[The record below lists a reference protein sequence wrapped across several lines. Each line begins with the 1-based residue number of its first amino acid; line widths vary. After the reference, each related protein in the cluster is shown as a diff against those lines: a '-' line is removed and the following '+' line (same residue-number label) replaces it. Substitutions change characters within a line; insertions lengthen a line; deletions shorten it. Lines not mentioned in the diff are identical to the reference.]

1 MTSLSLLYA
10 HSVRPIPGKGRSSNP
25 CPQLKA
31 PVGQIRMP
39 YYFTVKTP
47 LKQESDSRPSEEA
60 RPWQLQVS
68 SLKLGPHSGFL
79 GSLLTRQISRLP
91 SQILRHMITQDQEGL
106 GHVQLILPLIIII
119 FQVAEAPC
127 WVVGFFFPWNAG
139 PLRIIHF
146 GSCPFS
152 GPVQGSL
159 HPAAKPLC
167 RVAGCPGPRG
177 W

>member
-91 SQILRHMITQDQEGL
+91 SQILRHMI
-106 GHVQLILPLIIII
+106 I
-119 FQVAEAPC
+119 
-127 WVVGFFFPWNAG
+127 
-139 PLRIIHF
+139 
-146 GSCPFS
+146 
-152 GPVQGSL
+152 
-159 HPAAKPLC
+159 
-167 RVAGCPGPRG
+167 
-177 W
+177 